1 MRTLTRVVLL
11 GALATSAVMAQSR
24 APSGRFEAIGRI
36 PAAPRLVAIGD
47 VHGAFES
54 FVQMLQTVGLVD
66 ASRRWSGGSATFVQT
81 GDITDRGAQV
91 RETMDLLMALEL
103 QAPAS
108 GGRVLAL
115 LGNHEAMNMVG
126 DLHDVGAA
134 AYARFVDEQSEARR
148 EKAYEEYAELCRAR
162 REAAP
167 GVADPPAVPA
177 VYQLPEKDAWMKA
190 HPPGFL
196 EYVEAFGPDGYY
208 GSWLRSR
215 QSVVQVGDTIFLH
228 GGISPEFA
236 GEKPDELSRQVQRE
250 LRTFDDYRR
259 HLVARKLI
267 LPWFDIQQ
275 MLQAVEFERKLLLS
289 AASQPALPD
298 SPSPLA
304 TLDQRHASVLDGMQG
319 LGGWAIFRED
329 GPLWFRGYA
338 MWEPEQGAAEA
349 ARILKRQRV
358 KRIVVGH
365 TIPATMRI
373 TPRFQRTVFLIDTGM
388 LASAYTG
395 GRASALEIEGDRV
408 IARYV
413 DSSIQLDPPQTAATA
428 QWVSGRFGR

>member
-1 MRTLTRVVLL
+1 MRTLIRAGLL
-11 GALATSAVMAQSR
+11 GALATSTLIAQSR
-24 APSGRFEAIGRI
+24 APSGRFEALGRI

-47 VHGAFES
+47 VHGAYDS
-54 FVQMLQTVGLVD
+54 FLQILQSVGLVD
-66 ASRRWSGGSATFVQT
+66 GSRRWSGGSATLVQT

-103 QAPAS
+103 QAAAS

-126 DLHDVGAA
+126 DLHDVSAA
-134 AYARFVDEQSEARR
+134 AYASFVTEESEARR
-148 EKAYEEYAELCRAR
+148 EKAYEEYAELCRVR

-167 GVADPPAVPA
+167 GVPDPPAVPA
-177 VYQLPEKDAWMKA
+177 VYQLPDKDAWMKA

-196 EYVEAFGPDGYY
+196 EYVEAFGPEGYY
-208 GSWLRSR
+208 GRWLRSR
-215 QSVVQVGDTIFLH
+215 QSVVQVGDTLFLH
-228 GGISPEFA
+228 GGISPRFA
-236 GEKPDELSRQVQRE
+236 KDKPDDLSRQVQRE
-250 LRTFDDYRR
+250 LRTFDDYRQ
-259 HLVARKLI
+259 HLVSRQLI
-267 LPWFDIQQ
+267 LPWFDIAQI
-275 MLQAVEFERKLLLS
+275 LQAVDFERKLLLS
-289 AASQPALPD
+289 AASQPAAPD

-304 TLDQRHASVLDGMQG
+304 TLDQRHAAVLDGMQG

-338 MWEPEQGAAEA
+338 MWDPEQGAEEA
-349 ARILKRQRV
+349 ARILERQRV
-358 KRIVVGH
+358 RRIVVGH

-373 TPRFQRTVFLIDTGM
+373 TPRFQRSVYLIDTGM

-413 DSSIQLDPPQTAATA
+413 DSAIQLDPPQTASAV